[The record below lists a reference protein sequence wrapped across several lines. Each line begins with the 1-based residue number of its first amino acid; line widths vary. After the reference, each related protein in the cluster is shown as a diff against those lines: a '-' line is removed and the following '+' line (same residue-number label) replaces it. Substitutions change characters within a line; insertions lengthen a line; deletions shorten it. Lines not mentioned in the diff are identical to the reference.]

1 MIVSIDRDTIY
12 FLVTVFVLSIIV
24 EYYIILCHLSGDYM
38 YFQVLLLLL
47 MYMPVLSTSIIAV
60 LIRGENLSKYDI
72 KIGDLK
78 LSPIAYIYPLVSILI
93 AAVIMSILG
102 FHIDWELAYLKEKLA
117 QYSLS
122 LGLTPDDV
130 VEMLIMNSIIA
141 PFFNMIFAVGE
152 EVGWRGYLLSKF
164 MEKNSIETSL
174 IFVGIIWALWHAP
187 LIIFIGYNYPS
198 LRIYGLFL
206 FIPFC
211 ISHGIILAWLRI
223 KSGGILL
230 PALGHGAVNAFGWLG
245 AYLYPNNDL
254 LNLLVGIPGIIVSS
268 ILATIA
274 YYDLKK
280 VFSNNSN
287 TLVLS

>member
-1 MIVSIDRDTIY
+1 
-12 FLVTVFVLSIIV
+12 
-24 EYYIILCHLSGDYM
+24 
-38 YFQVLLLLL
+38 
-47 MYMPVLSTSIIAV
+47 MPVLSTSIIAV

-93 AAVIMSILG
+93 AAVIMNMLG

-122 LGLTPDDV
+122 LGLTPDEV